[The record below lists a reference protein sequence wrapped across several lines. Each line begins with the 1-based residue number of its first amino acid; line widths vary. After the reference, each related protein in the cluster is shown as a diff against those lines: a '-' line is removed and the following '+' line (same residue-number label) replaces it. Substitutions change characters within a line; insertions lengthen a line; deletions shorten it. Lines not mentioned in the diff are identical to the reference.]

1 MPIQWTT
8 TGQRALDQGI
18 KVLVHG
24 VSGAGKTTLIKTCP
38 RPIIA
43 SAESGTLSIADA
55 NLPMTEITSYEDLVD
70 FYNFLISPNA
80 NNFDTGVLD
89 SVSEIAERILTKEKL
104 KAKDPRQAY
113 GEMADRVITL
123 LRMFRDIP
131 GKNIYFTCKTAM
143 VPTPEG
149 SVKWCPLMPG
159 KQLTGGVA
167 YYFDEFFF
175 LGIGETVDNTGKKV
189 RYRYLQTQPTA
200 QYEAKDRSGAL
211 DEIEPP
217 DLTHI
222 FNKIRNKVTLKPAA

>member
-1 MPIQWTT
+1 MPITWTT

-55 NLPMTEITSYEDLVD
+55 NIPMTEITSYEDLMD

-80 NNFDTGVLD
+80 KDFDTGVLD
-89 SVSEIAERILTKEKL
+89 SVSEIAERILTKEKQ

-113 GEMADRVITL
+113 GEMQDKVVTL

-131 GKNIYFTCKTAM
+131 HKNIYFTCKTAM
-143 VPTPEG
+143 QPTPEG

-159 KQLTGGVA
+159 KALTGGVA
-167 YYFDEFFF
+167 YYFDEFFY
-175 LGIGETVDNTGKKV
+175 LGIGESVDAQGKKL
-189 RYRYLQTQPTA
+189 RFRYLQTQPTV

-211 DEIEPP
+211 DEIEEP
-217 DLTHI
+217 DLTKI
-222 FNKIRNKVTLKPAA
+222 FNKIRAKVAPRPV